1 MTQEFDQYAATYN
14 QVLGE
19 SIPPA
24 LMEDEYFARYKVER
38 VRAVAG
44 AAQPRTILDFGCGA
58 GRSLL
63 YLEQA
68 FPGARIAGYDVS
80 AASIDI
86 ARKLLPRAR
95 VTSDWACLEND
106 RFDLVFAANVFH
118 HIPPQ
123 ERPEWMSRCARL
135 LDPAGTL
142 HVFEHNPFNP
152 VTRWVFERCPFD
164 QDAHMIRR
172 STMLALG
179 RAAGLR
185 VKSAR
190 YTLFFPKPLA
200 ALRPVE
206 GALGWLPLGA
216 QYHAQFAL
224 P

>member
-1 MTQEFDQYAATYN
+1 MSQEFDQFAATYN
-14 QVLGE
+14 KVLGE
-19 SIPPA
+19 AMPPG

-38 VRAVAG
+38 VRRIAGPAG
-44 AAQPRTILDFGCGA
+44 AGTILDFGCGA

-63 YLEQA
+63 YLQQS
-68 FPGARIAGYDVS
+68 FPHARIAGYDVS
-80 AASIDI
+80 PASIDV
-86 ARKLLPRAR
+86 ARALLPRAQL
-95 VTSDWACLEND
+95 TSDWSSLEGE
-106 RFDLVFAANVFH
+106 RFDVILAANVFH
-118 HIPPQ
+118 HIAPD

-135 LDPAGTL
+135 LSATGAL

-164 QDAHMIRR
+164 QDAQMIKRT
-172 STMLALG
+172 TMLALG

-206 GALGWLPLGA
+206 RVLGILPLGA
-216 QYHAQFAL
+216 QYHAEFVL